1 MQKVMI
7 RILDIM
13 ISLVALV
20 MLSPILLVVALAVFI
35 DIGPSIFFVQKRLGQ
50 DGRVFNMIKFRSMR
64 NVQLNASEIENT
76 EKVNEYTIKLKND
89 PRITRVG
96 AIIRKTSLDEL
107 PQLINVLFGSMS
119 LVGPRPW
126 VPEEYEN
133 FPKHWFSRL
142 NTKPGITGLA
152 QINGRSDLPMED
164 IIRCDNEWAERYSV
178 IFYIEILVKTAL
190 SIVKGKNTY

>member
-7 RILDIM
+7 RLLDIV

-20 MLSPILLVVALAVFI
+20 MLSPILIIVALAVMI
-35 DIGPSIFFVQKRLGQ
+35 DLGPSIFFVQPRLGQ
-50 DGRVFNMIKFRSMR
+50 DGKVFNMIKFRSMR
-64 NVQLNASEIENT
+64 NVELDGTEEV

-107 PQLINVLFGSMS
+107 PQLLNVLLGTMS

-126 VPEEYEN
+126 VPQEYEN

-164 IIRCDNEWAERYSV
+164 IIRCDNEWADKYSV
-178 IFYIEILVKTAL
+178 IFYIEILIKTAL

>member
-1 MQKVMI
+1 MI
-7 RILDIM
+7 RLLDIV

-20 MLSPILLVVALAVFI
+20 MLSPLLVLVSLAVLI
-35 DIGPSIFFVQKRLGQ
+35 DIGPSIFFVQKRLGHN
-50 DGRVFNMIKFRSMR
+50 GTLFNMIKFRSMR
-64 NVQLNASEIENT
+64 NVELDGTEDV

-89 PRITRVG
+89 PRITKVG
-96 AIIRKTSLDEL
+96 AVIRKTSLDEL
-107 PQLINVLFGSMS
+107 PQLINVLFGTMS

-133 FPKHWFSRL
+133 FPKEWFSRL
-142 NTKPGITGLA
+142 ETKPGVTGLA

-164 IIRCDNEWAERYSV
+164 IIRCDNEWAKRYSV
-178 IFYIEILVKTAL
+178 TFYIEILIKTAL

>member
-1 MQKVMI
+1 MQQVII
-7 RILDIM
+7 RLLDI
-13 ISLVALV
+13 VFALCAL
-20 MLSPILLVVALAVFI
+20 MLLSPIFILVSIFVFI
-35 DIGPSIFFVQKRLGQ
+35 DLGASIFFVQPRFGL
-50 DGRVFNMIKFRSMR
+50 DGKTFNMFKFRSMR
-64 NVQLNASEIENT
+64 NVELELSEEH

-107 PQLINVLFGSMS
+107 PQLFNVLLGNMS

-142 NTKPGITGLA
+142 KTKPGITGLA

-164 IIRCDNEWAERYSV
+164 IIRFDNEWAARYSV
-178 IFYIEILVKTAL
+178 TLYIEILVKTAL
-190 SIVKGKNTY
+190 SIIKGKNTY